1 MLGSSDFL
9 EIVVISED
17 EAAIGFRKG
26 EELIVDRSVV
36 EVVAK
41 QDSVEK
47 DHAFELAD
55 GIEAGTGP
63 GTLIGIFA
71 IGQELEFVRDAARNE
86 NIITD
91 EAGLGDR
98 KQARIHEGRGVDVDF
113 AALAGAD
120 REFLAIL
127 QDEKGRLREDD

>member
-1 MLGSSDFL
+1 MLGSGDFL
-9 EIVVISED
+9 EIIIVGED
-17 EAAIGFRKG
+17 EAAIGLREG

-63 GTLIGIFA
+63 GALVGIFA
-71 IGQELEFVRDAARNE
+71 IGQELELVRHTARNE
-86 NIITD
+86 NIIAD
-91 EAGLGDR
+91 EASLGDR

-113 AALAGAD
+113 AALAATD
-120 REFLAIL
+120 
-127 QDEKGRLREDD
+127 